1 MYEEMALFVA
11 IGGQYVL
18 LFTIYTKIGRLM
30 WETRICPYHN
40 KLLSADEL
48 RESGDRGCSD
58 ELSNL

>member
-1 MYEEMALFVA
+1 MYEAIALFVA
-11 IGGQYVL
+11 IGGQYIL
-18 LFTIYTKIGRLM
+18 LFTIYTKISRLM

-48 RESGDRGCSD
+48 RETGNGGCTD